1 MRSKAVSDEQIML
14 ALLETKNIEAA
25 AEACGITRQTIY
37 NRLADPT
44 FKAAYTERRQ
54 RILEQACTALQNRMG
69 EAVEALAEIMNN
81 GKASKMARV
90 LAAKA
95 VLEYGLRSVEVM
107 NILPRLEA
115 LEKGTADTIANEES
129 DFLKGL

>member
-14 ALLETKNIEAA
+14 ALMETKTIEAA
-25 AEACGITRQTIY
+25 ADACGITRQTIY
-37 NRLADPT
+37 KRLADPQ
-44 FKAAYTERRQ
+44 FKAAYTERRL
-54 RILEQACTALQNRMG
+54 RILEQACAALQNRMG

-115 LEKGTADTIANEES
+115 LENGAAKAVETEHS
-129 DFLKGL
+129 DFTDGL